1 MKTELIIKNRNGA
14 SAVEFAIVLPLLA
27 VLVFGIVEFSLAVY
41 DKAWISHASR
51 EGGRAGIVFRYDP
64 VKEVYNPLTEDE
76 IKDIVKYWT
85 DIFLITFG
93 SSANVTTTVNRADND
108 GSGDISPGDDLIVTV
123 RYEYG
128 YLVLPNFV
136 TSISGPI
143 NLVARTEMRME

>member
-14 SAVEFAIVLPLLA
+14 SAVEFAIVLPLLLC
-27 VLVFGIVEFSLAVY
+27 LVFGIVDYSLALY
-41 DKAWISHASR
+41 DKGVITLASR

-64 VKEVYNPLTEDE
+64 VNEVYNPLTEDD
-76 IKDIVKYWT
+76 IIAIVKIIT
-85 DIFLITFG
+85 DNFLIPYG
-93 SSANVTTTVNRADND
+93 SSATIKVTRADND

-136 TSISGPI
+136 TNISGPI